1 MDLRLAGKTV
11 LITGA
16 SKGIGLACAAL
27 FAEEGC
33 DLHLVARTAADLE
46 RARDDIRA
54 RHNVAVAIHPLDLS
68 DGANVKRLIAET
80 GESLD
85 ILVNNAGA
93 IPGGPLHRIDE
104 ARWREAWDLK
114 VFGYINMC
122 REIYPVF
129 QAKRAGV
136 IVNVVGTG
144 GERPSAGYIAGAG
157 GNAGLIAFTRALGG
171 KSPDDGF
178 RIVGVN
184 PGPILTERLTT
195 ILRAQALERFG
206 DEERWQECMPTN
218 PPPGESEDCADLV
231 VFLASERARHISGT
245 VVTIDGGAVS
255 R

>member
-16 SKGIGLACAAL
+16 SKGIGLACAEL

-33 DLHLVARTAADLE
+33 DLHLVARTGADLE
-46 RARDDIRA
+46 RARDTIRG
-54 RHNVAVAIHPLDLS
+54 RHNVAVTIHPLDLS
-68 DGANVKRLIAET
+68 DGGNVKRLVSET

-85 ILVNNAGA
+85 IVVNNAGA
-93 IPGGPLHRIDE
+93 IPGGPIHMIDE
-104 ARWREAWDLK
+104 ERWREAWDLK

-122 REIYPVF
+122 RELYPVF

-195 ILRAQALERFG
+195 IMRAQALDRFG
-206 DEERWQECMPTN
+206 DEERWEECMPTN

-231 VFLASERARHISGT
+231 VFLASERAKHISGT

>member
-1 MDLRLAGKTV
+1 MDLSLAGKTV

-16 SKGIGLACAAL
+16 SKGIGLACAEL

-46 RARDDIRA
+46 RARDNIRG
-54 RHNVAVAIHPLDLS
+54 RHNVAVTIHPLDLS
-68 DGANVKRLIAET
+68 DGGNVKRLVAERG
-80 GESLD
+80 GELD
-85 ILVNNAGA
+85 IVVNNAGA
-93 IPGGPLHRIDE
+93 IPGGPIHMIDE
-104 ARWREAWDLK
+104 ERWRVAWDLK

-122 REIYPVF
+122 RELYPVF

-144 GERPSAGYIAGAG
+144 GERPLAGYIAGAG

-195 ILRAQALERFG
+195 IMRAQALDRFG

-218 PPPGESEDCADLV
+218 PPPGEPEDCADLV
-231 VFLASERARHISGT
+231 VFLASDRAKHISGT

>member
-1 MDLRLAGKTV
+1 MDLRMAGKTV

-16 SKGIGLACAAL
+16 SKGIGLACAEL

-33 DLHLVARTAADLE
+33 HLHLVARTGADLE
-46 RARDDIRA
+46 RARDGIRS

-68 DGANVKRLIAET
+68 DGGNVKRLVAET
-80 GESLD
+80 GAGLD
-85 ILVNNAGA
+85 IVVNNAGA
-93 IPGGPLHRIDE
+93 IPGGPIHMIDE

-122 REIYPVF
+122 RELYPVF
-129 QAKRAGV
+129 KEKGAGV

-171 KSPDDGF
+171 QSPDDGF

-195 ILRAQALERFG
+195 IMRAQALDRFG

-231 VFLASERARHISGT
+231 VFLASERAKHISGT

>member
-16 SKGIGLACAAL
+16 SKGIGLACAEL

-33 DLHLVARTAADLE
+33 NLHLVARTGADLE
-46 RARDDIRA
+46 GARDAIRG
-54 RHNVAVAIHPLDLS
+54 RHNVAVTIHPLDLS
-68 DGANVKRLIAET
+68 DGGNVKRLVAET
-80 GESLD
+80 GGSLD
-85 ILVNNAGA
+85 IVVNNAGA
-93 IPGGPLHRIDE
+93 IPGGPIHMIDE
-104 ARWREAWDLK
+104 ERWREAWDLK

-122 REIYPVF
+122 REFYPVF
-129 QAKRAGV
+129 KEKGAGV

-195 ILRAQALERFG
+195 IMRAQALDQLG

-218 PPPGESEDCADLV
+218 PPPGEPEDCADLV
-231 VFLASERARHISGT
+231 VFLASDRAKHISGT

>member
-11 LITGA
+11 LVTGA
-16 SKGIGLACAAL
+16 SKGIGLACAEL

-33 DLHLVARTAADLE
+33 NLHLVARTAADLE
-46 RARDDIRA
+46 RARGAIRS
-54 RHNVAVAIHPLDLS
+54 RYNVAVAIHPLDLS
-68 DGANVKRLIAET
+68 DGGNVRRLVAET
-80 GESLD
+80 GASLD
-85 ILVNNAGA
+85 IVVNNAGA
-93 IPGGPLHRIDE
+93 IPGGPLHAIDE
-104 ARWREAWDLK
+104 ERWREAWDLK

-122 REIYPVF
+122 RALYPVF
-129 QAKRAGV
+129 KARGAGV

-184 PGPILTERLTT
+184 PGPIRTERLVS
-195 ILRAQALERFG
+195 IMRAQALDRFG
-206 DEERWQECMPTN
+206 DEERWQDCMPTA
-218 PPPGESEDCADLV
+218 PPPGEPEDCADLV
-231 VFLASERARHISGT
+231 VFLASERAKHISGT
-245 VVTIDGGAVS
+245 VVTIDSGAVS